1 MQIQIDSRE
10 HKSELPR
17 ITKQFDHLGV
27 GYFVS
32 KLYVGDY
39 MNLDNPRLVIDRKK
53 DLQELIGNVTQ
64 QHERFRAELVR
75 AKEHGIHIVIL
86 CEHGGDIT
94 TLDDLIFWHN
104 PRLSQGTWKMQDGH
118 PVKVLKY
125 PKATTGQQLHKA
137 LTTMAERYDVE
148 FVFCDKKHTGAEIV
162 RILGGGETGGKS

>member
-17 ITKQFDHLGV
+17 ITKQFDHLGI

-94 TLDDLIFWHN
+94 TLNDLIFWHN

-125 PKATTGQQLHKA
+125 PKATTGHQLHKA

>member
-17 ITKQFDHLGV
+17 ITKQFDHLGI

-39 MNLDNPRLVIDRKK
+39 MSLDNPRLVIDRKK

-64 QHERFRAELVR
+64 QHERFRAELIR

-86 CEHGGDIT
+86 CEHGGDIA

-118 PVKVLKY
+118 PVKVLKH

-148 FVFCDKKHTGAEIV
+148 FAFCDKKHTGAEIV
-162 RILGGGETGGKS
+162 RILGGGEINGKE

>member
-1 MQIQIDSRE
+1 MQLQIDSRE
-10 HKSELPR
+10 KKAELKR
-17 ITKQFDHLGV
+17 ITAQFDHLGID
-27 GYFVS
+27 YFVS

-39 MNLDNPRLVIDRKK
+39 MSLDNPRLVVDRKK

-75 AKEHGIHIVIL
+75 AKKHGIHIVIL

-137 LTTMAERYDVE
+137 LTTMSERYDVE

-162 RILGGGETGGKS
+162 RILGGGEMNGKE

>member
-17 ITKQFDHLGV
+17 ITHQFDHLGI

>member
-1 MQIQIDSRE
+1 MQIQCDSRE
-10 HKSELPR
+10 KKAELAR
-17 ITKQFDHLGV
+17 ISKQFDALDV
-27 GYFVS
+27 DYFIS

-39 MNLDNPRLVIDRKK
+39 MSLDNPRLVVDRKK

-75 AKEHGIHIVIL
+75 AQEHGIHIVIL

-94 TLDDLIFWHN
+94 TLDDLIFWKN

-125 PKATTGQQLHKA
+125 PKATTGEQLFKA
-137 LTTMAERYDVE
+137 LTTISERYDVE
-148 FVFCDKKHTGAEIV
+148 FAFCDKKHTGAEIV
-162 RILGGGETGGKS
+162 RILGGGEADGKG